1 MTHHFVRR
9 RPKGSRAG
17 GTLDFRAT
25 APAGLANMTQ
35 ISERLLVQ
43 AHLDAKQ
50 PKALSAE
57 EEASLRTAIAAELK
71 AQDAVLVAHFY
82 CDPVIQALAEE
93 TGGCV
98 SDSLEM
104 ARFGAAHPAK
114 TVLVAGVRF
123 MGETAKILTPEKRI
137 LMPDLEATCSLDL
150 GCPADEF
157 AAFCDQHPDRTV
169 VVYANTSAA
178 VKARA
183 DWMVTSSIGLDI
195 VQHLHEQ
202 GKKILWAPDK
212 HLGSYIQKKTGADM
226 LLWQGSCLV
235 HDEFKGVELDLLKAE
250 YPQAKVLVHP
260 ESPANV
266 VAQADVVGST
276 SQLIAAAVSMEADTF
291 IVATDNGIL
300 HKMRNAAPGKTFIEA
315 PTAGN
320 SATCKSCAHCPWMA
334 MNGLRNLVDVLEN
347 MSNEIHVD
355 PEVGRQAQR
364 SINRMLDFAAA
375 KKAKVAPGADLAQE
389 AKLFSGIGPA

>member
-1 MTHHFVRR
+1 MKILPIQTVEYDHPV
-9 RPKGSRAG
+9 AG
-17 GTLDFRAT
+17 ASCTAQAWAR
-25 APAGLANMTQ
+25 APATPSPEEKAALKDR
-35 ISERLLVQ
+35 IRCLLKER
-43 AHLDAKQ
+43 
-50 PKALSAE
+50 E
-57 EEASLRTAIAAELK
+57 
-71 AQDAVLVAHFY
+71 AVLVAHY
-82 CDPVIQALAEE
+82 YVDGDLQDLAEE

-104 ARFGAAHPAK
+104 ARFGRDHPAK
-114 TVLVAGVRF
+114 TLVVAGVRF
-123 MGETAKILTPEKRI
+123 MGETAKILSPEKRI
-137 LMPDLEATCSLDL
+137 LMPDLDATCSLDL

-157 AAFCDQHPDRTV
+157 AAFCDAHPDRTV

-195 VQHLHEQ
+195 VAHLHAE
-202 GKKILWAPDK
+202 GKKILWAPDR

-235 HDEFKGVELDLLKAE
+235 HDEFKGIELDLLKAE
-250 YPQAKVLVHP
+250 HPDAKVLVHP

-266 VAQADVVGST
+266 VALADVVGST
-276 SQLIAAAVSMEADTF
+276 TQLINAAQSMEAMTF

-300 HKMRNAAPGKTFIEA
+300 HKMRSAAPGKHFIEA

-334 MNGLRNLVDVLEN
+334 MNGLQNLADVLEN
-347 MSNEIHVD
+347 GNNEIHVD
-355 PEVGRQAQR
+355 PAIGKLAVRA
-364 SINRMLDFAAA
+364 IDRMLDFAAA
-375 KKAKVAPGADLAQE
+375 KKAKALPTGELAKE
-389 AKLFSGIGPA
+389 ATLFSGVGPA